1 MDLTNLSYEEGL
13 KELESIIDSLETGEL
28 TLEESFNKFKKGVD
42 LYKYLYE
49 ILNKVEGEIKII
61 MEDEERE
68 EDFQL
73 EG

>member
-1 MDLTNLSYEEGL
+1 MDLNNLSYEEGL

-49 ILNKVEGEIKII
+49 MLNKVEGEIKII
-61 MEDEERE
+61 MEEERE

>member
-13 KELESIIDSLETGEL
+13 KELESIIDGLETGEL

-42 LYKYLYE
+42 LYKHLYE

-61 MEDEERE
+61 MEEEIE